1 MRPYFTILRDS
12 FHEALASRVLWMLL
26 IVITILLVFMAPLG
40 PKGLSGP
47 AFDASEVFDPPKL
60 AGEILKDN
68 SAEGLSVGKRLVTQW
83 GGDAKSR
90 VEQIAA
96 ATTQSNP
103 PATSPESD
111 AAWFAERLNASIT
124 KPDFFV
130 ADDWKDVRLRK
141 EARTMEK
148 EGIDQLGS
156 SQRTRFHR
164 LALESAFPSQL
175 AMLTQRRERMAYFG
189 FPLEIFGEMKRTEMQ
204 NAIGT
209 TIFAMLKLGVGVA
222 GILAGLFVTS
232 TIMPQTFEAGAV
244 DLLFSKP
251 VVRSGVYITKYLG
264 GCSFVVIMAAY
275 LIGGIWLLAGVRFG
289 LWNIHLLSTIPIFVF
304 IFAVYYSV
312 SCLAG
317 AYWRNPIV
325 SVTMAVA
332 LWIVGWILTTIN
344 GLSDTYIVVPSRII
358 KVMTAGETP
367 ISVAEMGQ
375 VRRWDP
381 PTNSWIEVFAPEKQE
396 SIGFGIRR
404 PTPYAGPVYDPL
416 NKRIVAVER
425 NIREMQQFA
434 SIATIWVGDA
444 KEDFQRKFALKLPA
458 DAQGTR
464 GLLREPNG
472 EFLLVTDRGLLRWD
486 GAREEQK
493 EAPKVAGFDLSFL
506 NRGATKALASV
517 APEKPLTNN
526 FQAAMN
532 AVSGELA
539 LLDEAGLFLC
549 KRGEDGKYVVR
560 NEVELDLE
568 ELGPL
573 AFGGTTI
580 LAALNDGRLLAFD
593 AADGKQREPLTIP
606 TSADPNTLFA
616 APDGKSFALLTRDK
630 QAWLYDPAEHA
641 LTAADVSG
649 QGNLTALAYSD
660 AGTLLVTDRTDR
672 VSTYTL
678 PDFQRTARYQPS
690 RSWLRFAY
698 DFLIYPLYR
707 VVPKPR
713 ELDQL
718 TLSLV
723 SELDQTPAGMDVGRD
738 TDLNAP
744 QDSSKWTPVRD
755 NGLFIALMLALGC
768 WHVARRDY

>member
-1 MRPYFTILRDS
+1 MRPYLTILRDS

-26 IVITILLVFMAPLG
+26 IVITILLVFIAPLG

-60 AGEILKDN
+60 ASEILKDN
-68 SAEGLSVGKRLVTQW
+68 DAKGPSVGKSVLSQC
-83 GGDAKSR
+83 GASAKTR

-96 ATTQSNP
+96 TTAKVATPTTAP
-103 PATSPESD
+103 GSD
-111 AAWFAERLNASIT
+111 AAWLAEQLNTLIA

-141 EARTMEK
+141 EAKSLQK
-148 EGIDQLGS
+148 EGVDQLSS
-156 SQRTRFHR
+156 SQRNRFHR
-164 LALESAFPSQL
+164 LALEAAFPSQL
-175 AMLTQRRERMAYFG
+175 ALLAQRRESMAYFG
-189 FPLEIFGEMKRTEMQ
+189 FPLEIFGEMKRAEMQ
-204 NAIGT
+204 DAIGK

-251 VVRSGVYITKYLG
+251 VVRSGVYLTKYLG

-289 LWNIHLLSTIPIFVF
+289 LWNIHLLATIPIFVF

-332 LWIVGWILTTIN
+332 LWVLGWVLTFVN
-344 GLSDTYIVVPSRII
+344 GFSETYIVVPSRII

-367 ISVAEMGQ
+367 LSVAEMGQ
-375 VRRWDP
+375 VRRWDQA
-381 PTNSWIEVFAPEKQE
+381 TNSWVEVFAPEKE
-396 SIGFGIRR
+396 ELMPFGLRR
-404 PTPYAGPVYDPL
+404 PTPYAGPIYDPP

-425 NIREMQQFA
+425 NVREMQQFA
-434 SIATIWVGDA
+434 SIATVWVG
-444 KEDFQRKFALKLPA
+444 EEQENFLRKFALKLSP

-464 GLLREPNG
+464 GLLREPDGGFLLITERGLIRWNG
-472 EFLLVTDRGLLRWD
+472 EV
-486 GAREEQK
+486 EEQK
-493 EAPKVAGFDLSFL
+493 ETPKVAGFEIPFL
-506 NRGATKALASV
+506 NRGTTKELANVS
-517 APEKPLTNN
+517 PDHPLTNN

-532 AVSGELA
+532 AASGELA
-539 LLDEAGLFLC
+539 LLDDAGLYLC
-549 KRGEDGKYVVR
+549 RRGENGKYQVR
-560 NEVELDLE
+560 KEVELELE
-568 ELGPL
+568 KLGPL
-573 AFGGTTI
+573 AFGGQTVVAT
-580 LAALNDGRLLAFD
+580 LDDGRLLAFN
-593 AADGKQREPLTIP
+593 ATDGKQQEPLTIP
-606 TSADPNTLFA
+606 TAADPNTLFA
-616 APDGKSFALLTRDK
+616 SPDGKSFALLTRDK
-630 QAWLYDPAEHA
+630 RAWLYDPAKHELA
-641 LTAADVSG
+641 PADVSG
-649 QGNLTALAYSD
+649 QGNITALAYSD

-672 VSTYTL
+672 VSVYSL
-678 PDFQRTARYQPS
+678 PDMNRTARYQPS

-707 VVPKPR
+707 VAPKPR

-723 SELDQTPAGMDVGRD
+723 SELDQTPGMDVGRD

-755 NGLFIALMLALGC
+755 NGLFIVLMLALGC